1 MFRLFMR
8 PVVGGP
14 LGLSPG
20 VRVDLFKVSFR
31 SWGPLRGWAG
41 GMGDWGAGEERVL
54 FNLDG
59 EVREEGLITGSP
71 MRKPGR
77 KPDWVGV
84 CCGCC

>member
-1 MFRLFMR
+1 
-8 PVVGGP
+8 
-14 LGLSPG
+14 
-20 VRVDLFKVSFR
+20 
-31 SWGPLRGWAG
+31 
-41 GMGDWGAGEERVL
+41 MGDWGAGEERVL
-54 FNLDG
+54 FNFDG